1 MQCSAAGRIG
11 GFKAQSSGR
20 SWVSLAHDVRTKAI
34 VRLRAEARV
43 RVRVWIR
50 VGIRVRVRFGA
61 RVRVSKF
68 SSDDPRIELGLMV
81 VRARIRVI
89 IRAHAGCLSRPIATG
104 SSSPELSPSGY
115 SRAES
120 D

>member
-20 SWVSLAHDVRTKAI
+20 SWVSLAHDVRTKAM

-61 RVRVSKF
+61 RVRVSKL
-68 SSDDPRIELGLMV
+68 SSDDPGIELRLMV
-81 VRARIRVI
+81 VRARWL
-89 IRAHAGCLSRPIATG
+89 GLG
-104 SSSPELSPSGY
+104 FGY
-115 SRAES
+115 NKSARRMPVTFYSYWLVVA
-120 D
+120 